1 MTTIELDYAPYE
13 YQEQFHASKKRFNII
28 AGGRR
33 VGKSRMALMEVLKHC
48 LERKNAMAW
57 WVAPTI
63 TMAREIGWN
72 EFMDLKET
80 IQPAIATIHETLLRV
95 RFVNGSYLYFKGADN
110 ERSLRGRGL
119 TYLVVDEA
127 AFIDPKIWTQVLYPA
142 LTDQQGK
149 ALLISTPNGRNWFYD
164 QYQEAKTRSSWG
176 KFHWPTEMNPLI
188 SREELEMSASMV
200 SEADFQQEFLAEFV
214 TREGMVYDDFSD
226 DNVVDSY
233 TPDSLH
239 DGIYLGVD
247 FGFANPSAVCFMA
260 VTSLFG
266 EKTDA
271 VIQFDE
277 IYGTRY
283 TIENLEHKIIE
294 KLYEHGLEP
303 HDVKEI
309 YTDPAGNA
317 EEMSSGISPV
327 DYLRMSE
334 YRWTVRNK
342 GTEIAPGL
350 ALVRSFIKAADGNRY
365 YYITNNC
372 KNTIKSIEG
381 YTYVKYSG
389 NTETVKEE
397 ASKDGVH
404 DHMCDA
410 IRYFFVNRFDHNKWI
425 ADRPDQWT
433 YGVSAETK
441 KIWFKR
447 CPECH
452 NKFPSHTPKDHP
464 PYMCKDCK
472 SWSVSQASTQHH

>member
-1 MTTIELDYAPYE
+1 MSKTIELEYAPYS
-13 YQEQFHASKKRFNII
+13 YQEDFHASKKRFNII
-28 AGGRR
+28 TGGRR
-33 VGKSRMALMEVLKHC
+33 VGKSRLALMEVLKHC
-48 LERKNAMAW
+48 LETKNAMAW

-72 EFMDLKET
+72 EFQDLKDELD
-80 IQPAIATIHETLLRV
+80 PAIATVHETLLRV

-119 TYLVVDEA
+119 TYLVMDEA
-127 AFIDPKIWTQVLYPA
+127 AFIDPKIWTQVLFPA

-149 ALLISTPNGRNWFYD
+149 ALLVSTPNGRNWFYD
-164 QYQEAKTRSSWG
+164 QWQAAKQRTSWG
-176 KFHWPTEMNPLI
+176 KFHWPTHMNPLI
-188 SREELEMSASMV
+188 TQEELDQSMSMI

-226 DNVVDSY
+226 DNTLQQY
-233 TPDSLH
+233 TPDPIR
-239 DGIYLGVD
+239 DTIYLGVD
-247 FGFANPSAVCFMA
+247 FGYANPSAICFMA
-260 VTSLFG
+260 VN
-266 EKTDA
+266 EQNE

-283 TIENLEHKIIE
+283 TIEELEQAIIE
-294 KLYEHGLEP
+294 TLYNNGLEP
-303 HDVKEI
+303 QDVKAI

-317 EEMSSGISPV
+317 EEMSSGVSPV

-334 YRWTVRNK
+334 NRWTVKNK

-350 ALVRSFIKAADGNRY
+350 ALVRSFIKTANGDRAY
-365 YYITNNC
+365 FVTNNC

-389 NTETVKEE
+389 NTETIKEE
-397 ASKDGVH
+397 ASKDGIH

-410 IRYFFVNRFDHNKWI
+410 IRYFFVNAFDHNKWI

-433 YGVSAETK
+433 YGQNVDK
-441 KIWFKR
+441 KHIWFKR
-447 CPECH
+447 CPECK
-452 NKFPSHTPKDHP
+452 NKFPSKTPETQP
-464 PYMCKDCK
+464 PYMCQDCK
-472 SWSVSQASTQHH
+472 SWSVSQASTARR